1 MMLTEKLQI
10 FTRIYRVWSHFF
22 TDMLLLV
29 NIWSSSNIYW
39 FIGIQICCQ
48 QIQMNSYSFTFDI
61 CNIRS
66 GIRWAIMK
74 VILNYSPLP
83 RRTPKR
89 HSHLEGTHFPAQL
102 QLLIIVRCS
111 GFGISLSLRK
121 ETELNLTGRTEWPQ

>member
-89 HSHLEGTHFPAQL
+89 HSHLEDTHFPAEL

-121 ETELNLTGRTEWPQ
+121 ETELNLTARTEWPQ